1 MNIEPIYV
9 DLARRLRE
17 ARRKRGL
24 TQAELAEK
32 AGMTR
37 TALVTVERGKQ
48 RLAVHHL
55 VALAN
60 ALEMEPAMLLPKL
73 GDLAE
78 RVEQA
83 MQEAGLSP
91 EIVAWASQA
100 TEDIDQDGNGDG
112 SAAR

>member
-1 MNIEPIYV
+1 MTIEPLYT

-55 VALAN
+55 VALAS
-60 ALEMEPAMLLPKL
+60 ALEIEPAMLLPKS

-83 MQEAGLSP
+83 VHEAGLP
-91 EIVAWASQA
+91 PNIAAWAAQA
-100 TEDIDQDGNGDG
+100 TEDMDQNGDG
-112 SAAR
+112 GAAS